1 MLLSCILV
9 TVGSSGLEGRGSFEC
24 WFGPRI
30 GKEQELRGWNVK
42 KRCHRMLWLSLMAG
56 ASGHSGSRG
65 EEAQMTHVCAGSW
78 DPYTPASKTCTQR
91 QEMNSQDAGCFTSI
105 PYELLLELQHQ
116 GYGESTW
123 RVWAW
128 GGCFPFHT
136 EAAVVME
143 TLDLNTHGS
152 KDRELSIFSHVSL
165 GVDEGTKRSLN
176 RIILANEPAGCV

>member
-1 MLLSCILV
+1 MRVEPI
-9 TVGSSGLEGRGSFEC
+9 T
-24 WFGPRI
+24 RI
-30 GKEQELRGWNVK
+30 
-42 KRCHRMLWLSLMAG
+42 
-56 ASGHSGSRG
+56 
-65 EEAQMTHVCAGSW
+65 T
-78 DPYTPASKTCTQR
+78 
-91 QEMNSQDAGCFTSI
+91 
-105 PYELLLELQHQ
+105 
-116 GYGESTW
+116 GYGEFTW

-165 GVDEGTKRSLN
+165 GVDEGKKRSLN